1 MKRKSV
7 ALLQAIG
14 SVIAL
19 SPTVVSA
26 NGMPANPVS
35 ALRQDAAAIRGDFQK
50 AMVSVNVE
58 KAEQCQIKKK
68 VRTPNSLVK
77 NKRIMNWFLE

>member
-14 SVIAL
+14 SVITL

-58 KAEQCQIKKK
+58 KLNNA
-68 VRTPNSLVK
+68 RS
-77 NKRIMNWFLE
+77 KRK

>member
-35 ALRQDAAAIRGDFQK
+35 AFASGCCGYQGDFQK

-58 KAEQCQIKKK
+58 KLNNA
-68 VRTPNSLVK
+68 RS
-77 NKRIMNWFLE
+77 KRK